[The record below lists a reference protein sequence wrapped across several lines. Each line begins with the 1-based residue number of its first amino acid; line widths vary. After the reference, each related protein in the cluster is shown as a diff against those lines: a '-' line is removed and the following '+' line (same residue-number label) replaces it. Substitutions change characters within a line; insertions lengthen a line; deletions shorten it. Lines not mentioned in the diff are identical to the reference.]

1 MAWDVAIAD
10 YRCLEFFPTYI
21 RVYQN
26 AQMRLAIA
34 QDLQIPALTSRGQVH
49 PSLSWRPPCPAPW
62 SCPGCWTSCHS
73 WWCHECHWP
82 GVTLSSSSSSLCCC
96 YIIVTLHND
105 ILVSY
110 NTVAQG
116 SAGCHRTHSELRLSR
131 LLSPVAPDQL
141 LTAGLWSAEPRPGRE
156 MGPSLRSWPGQCVSQ
171 CPDHTKRL
179 SDNCHFLWIQA
190 QEGNWT
196 VGLY

>member
-1 MAWDVAIAD
+1 MPGLSINNQRYKWTNDGL
-10 YRCLEFFPTYI
+10 RCCNCWLSVSGVFSHTYI

-73 WWCHECHWP
+73 WWCHGCHWP

-141 LTAGLWSAEPRPGRE
+141 LTAGRWSAEPGPGRE
-156 MGPSLRSWPGQCVSQ
+156 MGPSLRSWPVCVPVS
-171 CPDHTKRL
+171 R
-179 SDNCHFLWIQA
+179 SY
-190 QEGNWT
+190 QET
-196 VGLY
+196 FR